1 MTLWIV
7 SVREPLEV
15 CEDGETTVA
24 TWSFLTARCDLE
36 LPHRGARAAIEA
48 VKASNPWPRHLS
60 SAGLWSA
67 VEAPEGHVASLGY
80 VRSHALARDV
90 KAHDAR
96 ILKIRTSSTY
106 GTVLRDASEKKTSTK
121 E

>member
-7 SVREPLEV
+7 SAREPLEV

-48 VKASNPWPRHLS
+48 VKRSEPRL

-67 VEAPEGHVASLGY
+67 VEAPEGYVASLGY

-90 KAHDAR
+90 KAHEAR

-106 GTVLRDASEKKTSTK
+106 GTVLRDASEKKASTK